1 VRQST
6 EYLATGGPFPERL
19 HLIVLTGKFILDF
32 TALLEDW
39 ARWAEVEV
47 AKWPDVDPV
56 DAVPMAW
63 DALREACSRDLIAKT

>member
-1 VRQST
+1 M
-6 EYLATGGPFPERL
+6 
-19 HLIVLTGKFILDF
+19 LTGKFILDF